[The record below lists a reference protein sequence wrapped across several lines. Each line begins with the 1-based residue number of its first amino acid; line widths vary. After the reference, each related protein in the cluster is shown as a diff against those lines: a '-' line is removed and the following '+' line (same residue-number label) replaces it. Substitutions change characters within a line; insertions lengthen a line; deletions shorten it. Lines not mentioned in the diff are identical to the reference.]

1 MLFTTTRSRR
11 GGLKLRKGKVQMR
24 FSSSN
29 KERKTRKARKA
40 RKARKLKSRKLKSRK
55 SPK

>member
-40 RKARKLKSRKLKSRK
+40 IKLKSRK

>member
-11 GGLKLRKGKVQMR
+11 GGLKLRKGKAQMR

-29 KERKTRKARKA
+29 KARKTRKA
-40 RKARKLKSRKLKSRK
+40 RKARKLKSRK

>member
-29 KERKTRKARKA
+29 KARKTRKARKA
-40 RKARKLKSRKLKSRK
+40 RKARKLKSRK

>member
-11 GGLKLRKGKVQMR
+11 GGLKLRKGKAQMR

-29 KERKTRKARKA
+29 KARKTRKARKA
-40 RKARKLKSRKLKSRK
+40 RKTRKTRKLKSRK
-55 SPK
+55 SQK